1 MGYRFMSTHFR
12 IITGVLLTA
21 LLMLSGCSTVGLKQ
35 SVDGVVPLDKAVAQV
50 PDDQLLDVWIELFE
64 PGEIPDDPDDALGL
78 SMDIR
83 DAEARYIPQHL
94 RNTLESTGYWGAVR
108 VVPAGTVGG
117 EVLVRGRILESDG
130 LNLSLNIIALDATG
144 RQWFDRSYSSEIS
157 YLAYQNS
164 RSSRSSSSCCW
175 SKAVTSCSRWTPSPP
190 YSPSRPIRSS
200 SSRPTSSPFSDC
212 VRCTSRWPA

>member
-1 MGYRFMSTHFR
+1 
-12 IITGVLLTA
+12 
-21 LLMLSGCSTVGLKQ
+21 
-35 SVDGVVPLDKAVAQV
+35 
-50 PDDQLLDVWIELFE
+50 
-64 PGEIPDDPDDALGL
+64 
-78 SMDIR
+78 MDIR

-164 RSSRSSSSCCW
+164 RSSRRE
-175 SKAVTSCSRWTPSPP
+175 AHPTRRDGGVCSRTDG
-190 YSPSRPIRSS
+190 RPRG
-200 SSRPTSSPFSDC
+200 
-212 VRCTSRWPA
+212 